1 MKKLTQ
7 GKWKNYYNQFGVKIT
22 NSELALYKS
31 LIPKVRQITRRKQF
45 ETKIKPS
52 INRLQSFRSRAAFKT
67 YLSKMNQIAK
77 GTYERNIAI
86 RFRQNLI
93 SAINNSE
100 RNRFS
105 NQDIENLTK
114 KIRSMSLK
122 DFIKYSKRYRWR
134 SIGYVY
140 YEESPTSSELLAIY
154 GF

>member
-7 GKWKNYYNQFGVKIT
+7 GKWKSYYNQYGIKIT
-22 NSELALYKS
+22 NSELALYKA
-31 LIPKVRQITRRKQF
+31 LVPKVRQITRRKQF
-45 ETKIKPS
+45 ETKIQPS
-52 INRLQSFRSRAAFKT
+52 MNRLQNFKSRNAFLS
-67 YLSKMNQIAK
+67 YLSKMKQIAK

-93 SAINNSE
+93 KAINNSE

-105 NQDIENLTK
+105 NAEIEKLTN
-114 KIRSMSLK
+114 KIKSMSLK

-140 YEESPTSSELLAIY
+140 YEESPTTNELLATY

>member
-7 GKWKNYYNQFGVKIT
+7 GKWKSYYNQFGIKIT

-31 LIPKVRQITRRKQF
+31 LMPKVRQITRRKQF
-45 ETKIKPS
+45 ETKIRPS
-52 INRLQSFRSRAAFKT
+52 MNRLQSFRSRAAFKA
-67 YLSKMNQIAK
+67 YLSKMRQIAK

-93 SAINNSE
+93 KAINNSE

-105 NQDIENLTK
+105 NSEIEKLTN

-140 YEESPTSSELLAIY
+140 YEESPTSSELLATY

>member
-7 GKWKNYYNQFGVKIT
+7 GKWKNYYNQFGIKIT

-45 ETKIKPS
+45 ETKIQPS
-52 INRLQSFRSRAAFKT
+52 INRLQSFRSRTAFKT
-67 YLSKMNQIAK
+67 YLSKMKQIAK

-93 SAINNSE
+93 RAINNSE

-105 NQDIENLTK
+105 SKDIENLTK

-140 YEESPTSSELLAIY
+140 YEESPTSSELLATY